1 MPLPRWIQTLRN
13 DRMSLPEEELA
24 MDEVVSFTRMAD
36 GTYDEY
42 QMLMRKYEP
51 LVRNLP
57 DEVIKTL
64 KGLGGDTI
72 GYKIDRYQHSL
83 QTASRAFR
91 DSADEETVVCALLHD
106 IGDTLAPENHAQ
118 LGAAVL
124 RPYVSEDNHWL
135 VKHHAIFQGY
145 YYFHHVGLDRM
156 EREKFRGHPMY
167 QRTADFCEKW
177 DQNSFDPD
185 YDTMPLSAFEPMLR
199 RLFSRKPFSYG
210 K

>member
-1 MPLPRWIQTLRN
+1 
-13 DRMSLPEEELA
+13 

-51 LVRNLP
+51 LVQNLP
-57 DEVIKTL
+57 DRVIDAL
-64 KGLGGDTI
+64 KALGGDTI

-91 DSADEETVVCALLHD
+91 DGADEEMVVCALLHD

-118 LGAAVL
+118 LGASVL

-135 VKHHAIFQGY
+135 VKNHAVFQGY
-145 YYFHHVGLDRM
+145 YYFHHVGLDRLETLHSRHHHREEPEQ
-156 EREKFRGHPMY
+156 ERGEHLG
-167 QRTADFCEKW
+167 QRAEAE
-177 DQNSFDPD
+177 PD
-185 YDTMPLSAFEPMLR
+185 HE
-199 RLFSRKPFSYG
+199 
-210 K
+210 